1 MSGQTARLLCEPFSL
16 GKKVPCLCVEMEVER
31 DDCSWPHRF
40 GSGASVE
47 AHGVAFP

>member
-1 MSGQTARLLCEPFSL
+1 MSVQTARLLCEPFSL
-16 GKKVPCLCVEMEVER
+16 GKKVQCLCVEMKVR

-47 AHGVAFP
+47 ARGVALP